1 MKNNNLLSKIMN
13 YTQEFIKEN
22 DLDLRIKVKLG
33 LRKRLLVF
41 FGDRR
46 VSIDLWEKDPQF
58 IAIEIRN
65 IMMEVLTFIEANSDE
80 EEELPEEKLEERLC

>member
-1 MKNNNLLSKIMN
+1 MN

>member
-22 DLDLRIKVKLG
+22 DLDLRVKVKLG
-33 LRKRLLVF
+33 LKKRLLVF